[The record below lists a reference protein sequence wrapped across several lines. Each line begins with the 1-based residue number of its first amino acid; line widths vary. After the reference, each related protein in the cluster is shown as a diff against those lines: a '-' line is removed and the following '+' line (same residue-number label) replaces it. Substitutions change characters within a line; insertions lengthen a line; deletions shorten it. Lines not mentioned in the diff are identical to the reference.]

1 MLSVAGEKERTRRS
15 SAAHF
20 NHQQKCKVM
29 VTLLGRV
36 TKDATVK
43 NLDGGKAIVNFSIA
57 LNDNYKDKEG
67 KVVELATYINCAYWN
82 KTKIAPYLTKGKL
95 VQMEARLTPEA
106 YTNKDGEAVGVIRAN
121 VRKIELLGGMPDKP
135 SAKKK
140 SGKTKQSKEPVI
152 ATEGNDDLPF

>member
-1 MLSVAGEKERTRRS
+1 
-15 SAAHF
+15 
-20 NHQQKCKVM
+20 M

-43 NLDGGKAIVNFSIA
+43 TLESGKAVANFSVA

-67 KVVELATYINCAYWN
+67 KIVELATYINCAYWN
-82 KTKIAPYLTKGKL
+82 KINIAPYLTKGKL

-121 VRKIELLGGMPDKP
+121 VRKIDLLSGTQEKPKDKEN
-135 SAKKK
+135 
-140 SGKTKQSKEPVI
+140 SGKSKQRSEPVVT
-152 ATEGNDDLPF
+152 TENKNDLPF